1 MKRIR
6 EEINHL
12 INRHIHFSRRK
23 ANSPPKSDPLLAT
36 HQHRSDSTWQRMSGL
51 GTGKT
56 YEVSGDNTE
65 WEDILI
71 KKGITTQESVLIG
84 KGINPEE
91 VFLLSF

>member
-1 MKRIR
+1 
-6 EEINHL
+6 
-12 INRHIHFSRRK
+12 
-23 ANSPPKSDPLLAT
+23 
-36 HQHRSDSTWQRMSGL
+36 MSGL